1 MKNAKLILTFAMMLT
16 SLTTQANSFLEE
28 RETYARGIMVATDTR
43 DQADC
48 QRTRDQIRTFMPL
61 EEDLCAVDELNPISV
76 VVMTIPID
84 EWDFMGEVDSS
95 RRAERSARDS
105 NVGFVRGG
113 RTSLLFLL
121 PSARESNNMIRVAV
135 RRDAATVAQ
144 VRVSDLSMLQEIK
157 RGHTFVHFILR
168 NIPRHLSDEDREA
181 SDRIIRRVRLRSS
194 SIEGMA
200 KEKSILQSLNI
211 VDNINTSINDPAS
224 PDRFEMGFFLPEGL
238 CLSLKKC
245 LNSEDDDSFFPL
257 SLGFSFKIRF

>member
-1 MKNAKLILTFAMMLT
+1 MKNAKLIITFAMIMT
-16 SLTTQANSFLEE
+16 SLTAQANSFSEE
-28 RETYARGIMVATDTR
+28 HETYARGIMVATDTR

-48 QRTRDQIRTFMPL
+48 QRTQDQIRRLMHL
-61 EEDLCAVDELNPISV
+61 EEDLCAVDEMNPISV

-95 RRAERSARDS
+95 RKAKKSVRDS

-135 RRDAATVAQ
+135 RRDTATVAQ

-157 RGHTFVHFILR
+157 RGHTFVHFILK

-181 SDRIIRRVRLRSS
+181 GDRIVRRVRLRSS
-194 SIEGMA
+194 TIEGA
-200 KEKSILQSLNI
+200 AREKSILQSLNI

-245 LNSEDDDSFFPL
+245 LSDDEDGSFFPL